1 MPFFDKEL
9 SKTIVTR
16 AKLRN
21 NFLQNKCEENRKLNA
36 KQRNFCIS
44 LLWKVKKRNYE
55 TLNEKSVIDDKL
67 FWKAVSPFLSDKIVG
82 KSNIHL
88 TENGELTKQD
98 LDIQI
103 YSNNKLFLDN
113 VNDSTIKSI
122 LKCRN
127 HPSIVAIRNQCENR
141 ASFSFS
147 EVDKKFWKF
156 DFESGCE

>member
-16 AKLRN
+16 AKLQN

-44 LLWKVKKRNYE
+44 LLRKVKKRNYE

-98 LDIQI
+98 LETAEILNYSFPNIVQNLDITR
-103 YSNNKLFLDN
+103 YSDIFK
-113 VNDSTIKSI
+113 
-122 LKCRN
+122 
-127 HPSIVAIRNQCENR
+127 
-141 ASFSFS
+141 
-147 EVDKKFWKF
+147 
-156 DFESGCE
+156 

>member
-44 LLWKVKKRNYE
+44 LLRKVKKRHYE

-98 LDIQI
+98 LETAEILNYSFPNIVQNLDITR
-103 YSNNKLFLDN
+103 YSDIFK
-113 VNDSTIKSI
+113 
-122 LKCRN
+122 
-127 HPSIVAIRNQCENR
+127 
-141 ASFSFS
+141 
-147 EVDKKFWKF
+147 
-156 DFESGCE
+156 